1 MSRGWDTQT
10 KRRKARTANK
20 HNKNHTKQP
29 KQQQKPGKVD
39 GWSVCNVSKGCK
51 RLLGLLQPSSHET
64 QRNKKL
70 TSSGFKYQPIC
81 ALLAL
86 TRNKII
92 SKQLQRTQF
101 WVWKTFSKPAS
112 LKRASLV
119 LELRLSPS
127 AFQSQKLFWDQ
138 REESNA
144 IHVAASWLPRSIG
157 YMAEP

>member
-1 MSRGWDTQT
+1 MGNTNKKEKSKNSKQT
-10 KRRKARTANK
+10 
-20 HNKNHTKQP
+20 
-29 KQQQKPGKVD
+29 QQKSHKTAQATTKNQGKAD

-81 ALLAL
+81 ALLAP

>member
-1 MSRGWDTQT
+1 MENTNKKGEKQEQQTNTTKITQ
-10 KRRKARTANK
+10 NSPSN
-20 HNKNHTKQP
+20 NKNQ
-29 KQQQKPGKVD
+29 GKVD

-51 RLLGLLQPSSHET
+51 RLLGLLQPSSHQT

-81 ALLAL
+81 ALLAP

-101 WVWKTFSKPAS
+101 WVWETFSKPAS